1 MVNSRSKRLKIAARE
16 GSTTMSQITTD
27 LRLAR
32 SSLSLM
38 KKTNAV
44 WKSIHALD
52 AAIEQVE
59 RNAVVMSSK
68 EIEHRQAMAQLS
80 SQIETIAK
88 ARAAEAVEFIRQE
101 TARKMQEFEE
111 SARAAVQSEL
121 DELLSNEIKVNEL
134 IDKHINEVKG
144 LNLALSV
151 EKSKSETTQNQLNSM
166 VQLNEQLIKERDE
179 NLRARIDLTNRIS
192 RANNALAGI

>member
-1 MVNSRSKRLKIAARE
+1 
-16 GSTTMSQITTD
+16 
-27 LRLAR
+27 
-32 SSLSLM
+32 
-38 KKTNAV
+38 
-44 WKSIHALD
+44 
-52 AAIEQVE
+52 
-59 RNAVVMSSK
+59 
-68 EIEHRQAMAQLS
+68 MAQLS

>member
-59 RNAVVMSSK
+59 RNAVVM
-68 EIEHRQAMAQLS
+68 
-80 SQIETIAK
+80 
-88 ARAAEAVEFIRQE
+88 
-101 TARKMQEFEE
+101 
-111 SARAAVQSEL
+111 
-121 DELLSNEIKVNEL
+121 
-134 IDKHINEVKG
+134 
-144 LNLALSV
+144 
-151 EKSKSETTQNQLNSM
+151 
-166 VQLNEQLIKERDE
+166 
-179 NLRARIDLTNRIS
+179 
-192 RANNALAGI
+192 